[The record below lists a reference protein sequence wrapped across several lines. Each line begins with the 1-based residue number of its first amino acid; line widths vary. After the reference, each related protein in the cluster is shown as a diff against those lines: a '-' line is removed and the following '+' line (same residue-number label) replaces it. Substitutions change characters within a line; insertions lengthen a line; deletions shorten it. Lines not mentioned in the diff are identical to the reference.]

1 MFKNE
6 SELKNIYLCGFSFSG
21 KTTTGKILARLMK
34 KKFIDTDA
42 VIAGKRKNSA
52 GELLSRIGEK
62 KFRKMEKALIEKLVR
77 RKNLVVALGGGI
89 LPNPGLLSSGICI
102 FLNRSFP
109 LIASCLSASSC
120 GRPML
125 YGRTYEDRK
134 KMALRLFKK
143 RLKYYKKAQLEI
155 KFSKKNQSEVAD
167 LIMEKLK

>member
-6 SELKNIYLCGFSFSG
+6 SALKNIYLCGFSFSG

-42 VIAGKRKNSA
+42 VIAGRRKSSA
-52 GELLSRIGEK
+52 CEVLSRIGEK
-62 KFRKMEKALIEKLVR
+62 KFRKMEKAFIKKLAR

-89 LPNPGLLSSGICI
+89 LPGPRLLKSGICI

-109 LIASCLSASSC
+109 LIVRCLSASSC

-125 YGRTYEDRK
+125 YARTFKNRK
-134 KMALRLFKK
+134 KIALRLFKK

-155 KFSKKNQSEVAD
+155 KFSKKNQKEVAG